1 MYGISPFQ
9 SRFSIFSD
17 ISDEFNIEKG
27 DKSIVPSDSLNGAR
41 IESRV
46 TRRDTPSTSGAIANL
61 LPSGV
66 TMLNQW
72 GQVASEEM
80 APV

>member
-1 MYGISPFQ
+1 M
-9 SRFSIFSD
+9 
-17 ISDEFNIEKG
+17 
-27 DKSIVPSDSLNGAR
+27 PSDSLNGAR

-46 TRRDTPSTSGAIANL
+46 TRRDTPSTSGAIANV

-80 APV
+80 ASV